1 MKVSQ
6 NQRAIAL
13 YSGSIGAFL
22 ESSVSHSDQGYDTAH
37 LEQCR
42 IWLIQNNS
50 LFCQYDVRSELQI
63 QPLPTVELIDS
74 STKETRPTA
83 RPEVVMN
90 PFEYPSETRN
100 EDYRYHRLPVA
111 QLQNAMG
118 LNVSVM
124 RSDPELELMLFPVL
138 YPWGKGQWIRRPA
151 SQRVRG
157 KDTLMQDCRIKLNSI
172 ISHYRDDHFWP
183 AWIYME
189 IEAIRLFQNNQ
200 RLISGQIKRSLD
212 GRLPVSELLQCS
224 AYGNWSIVNE
234 KITTTIPRFIRTGE
248 AFFID
253 AESKIKAMLREYGI
267 PILFVTL
274 TFSEKWPQYQHLL
287 KNSRNGDTLPSNRPW
302 DAVQYYYERLYWLR
316 KEFLRKPGMSMFGCL
331 LEVVE
336 RHKFQQCGAIHSH
349 CLLWTESKQDKLL
362 SDHFIRAD
370 VPDPLKEPELY
381 SLVVKHQ
388 IHNCDP
394 EYCGGP
400 LPNDGPCR
408 KGFPTPLAE
417 YTHVQSGEL
426 RYRYAQKKE
435 EDRHVVPYNA
445 RLLLIWKAHCNIQYC
460 TTGGLANYVSK
471 YVTKSEPKSIVS
483 INSQDHV
490 TSHLEARQIGS
501 MEMMVLLLGHPIFL
515 MTSACIYLP
524 MAPPELRSAT
534 VKPPWMLE
542 EDPENPYFDDALEKY
557 YN

>member
-1 MKVSQ
+1 MSQ

-13 YSGSIGAFL
+13 YSGSISAFL
-22 ESSVSHSDQGYDTAH
+22 ESSVSHSDQGHNTAH

-63 QPLPTVELIDS
+63 QPLLTVELIDS

-124 RSDPELELMLFPVL
+124 WSDPELELMLFPVL
-138 YPWGKGQWIRRPA
+138 YPWGKGQWIHQPA

-212 GRLPVSELLQCS
+212 GRLPVSELLQRS

-234 KITTTIPRFIRTGE
+234 KITTTIP
-248 AFFID
+248 
-253 AESKIKAMLREYGI
+253 
-267 PILFVTL
+267 
-274 TFSEKWPQYQHLL
+274 
-287 KNSRNGDTLPSNRPW
+287 
-302 DAVQYYYERLYWLR
+302 
-316 KEFLRKPGMSMFGCL
+316 
-331 LEVVE
+331 
-336 RHKFQQCGAIHSH
+336 
-349 CLLWTESKQDKLL
+349 
-362 SDHFIRAD
+362 
-370 VPDPLKEPELY
+370 
-381 SLVVKHQ
+381 
-388 IHNCDP
+388 
-394 EYCGGP
+394 
-400 LPNDGPCR
+400 
-408 KGFPTPLAE
+408 
-417 YTHVQSGEL
+417 
-426 RYRYAQKKE
+426 
-435 EDRHVVPYNA
+435 
-445 RLLLIWKAHCNIQYC
+445 
-460 TTGGLANYVSK
+460 
-471 YVTKSEPKSIVS
+471 
-483 INSQDHV
+483 
-490 TSHLEARQIGS
+490 
-501 MEMMVLLLGHPIFL
+501 
-515 MTSACIYLP
+515 
-524 MAPPELRSAT
+524 
-534 VKPPWMLE
+534 
-542 EDPENPYFDDALEKY
+542 
-557 YN
+557 